1 MTSTAL
7 GQANV
12 GRRQLDPAAR
22 QRLATAARDAAATLH
37 MILRSVK
44 VYDLENELF
53 REPFLQ
59 LQKTV
64 NDVVASDRSFVLN
77 AIGTVLQ
84 LNGVVVPVDFGALEM
99 LRALTD
105 ALKAAGLGGFAVA
118 KPIEI
123 SELKRF
129 VSLFQ
134 GSMSEAEKENVK
146 KTISIGVRAWGD
158 IKLDLDR
165 VSAEEIEKSKS
176 IDRNKYAFTVY
187 ARAVAFTR
195 GFFTPQPQGT
205 YSLAPAARIVCDIV
219 DLARSGD
226 AHLLGMCPKDE
237 NESPPY
243 HAANTC
249 LLASL
254 LGVQLDLP
262 RERLLDLGRAALLW
276 PLVATTAGPKPA
288 ISFLSVRPLD
298 VSVLTAL
305 AAAREAQEPL
315 TESTSALARVLRIA
329 EAFDRLTTPGVPHG
343 ILTAAEAIEEMRR
356 GVDPTVLFIL
366 EGVLAR
372 QRLEKVQAPSFM
384 TTG

>member
-1 MTSTAL
+1 MTSI
-7 GQANV
+7 GQTNV
-12 GRRQLDPAAR
+12 ARRQLEPGAKQRLSAAAR
-22 QRLATAARDAAATLH
+22 EAAATLH

-59 LQKTV
+59 LQKIV

-99 LRALTD
+99 LRALTET
-105 ALKAAGLGGFAVA
+105 LKAAGLGGFAVA
-118 KPIEI
+118 KPIQI

-134 GSMSEAEKENVK
+134 GAMSEDEKENLK

-165 VSAEEIEKSKS
+165 VATDE
-176 IDRNKYAFTVY
+176 IDRSQGIDRTKYAFTVY

-195 GFFTPQPQGT
+195 GFFTPQATAT
-205 YSLAPAARIVCDIV
+205 YSLAPAARIVCDVV

-226 AHLLGMCPKDE
+226 AHLLGMAPK
-237 NESPPY
+237 NESEAPPY

-262 RERLLDLGRAALLW
+262 RDRLLDLGRAALLW
-276 PLVATTAGPKPA
+276 PLVATSGPKPPL
-288 ISFLSVRPLD
+288 SFLAVRPLD

-305 AAAREAQEPL
+305 ACAREAQEKP
-315 TESTSALARVLRIA
+315 TEQTSALARVLRIA
-329 EAFDRLTTPGVPHG
+329 EMFDRLTTPGAPHG
-343 ILTAAEAIEEMRR
+343 ILTAAEALDEMRPD
-356 GVDPTVLFIL
+356 VDPTVLFVL

-384 TTG
+384 TVS